1 MSYGKVEYDIN
12 GNPICEICGKAYSRV
27 LSHVRQVHDLSAKDY
42 KLKFGLDLNKGICSK
57 KSADKTRK
65 QTMSNYESVIKNNL
79 LIKGKK
85 TQFKVGHNGRTKDKV
100 SEQTLIRLKSNFDK
114 Q

>member
-1 MSYGKVEYDIN
+1 MSYGNIEYDII

-27 LSHVRQVHDLSAKDY
+27 LSHVRQVHDMSARDY
-42 KLKFGLDLNKGICSK
+42 KKKFGLDLNKGICSK
-57 KSADKTRK
+57 DSSAKTRK
-65 QTMSNYESVIKNNL
+65 HTMSNYESVIKNNL
-79 LIKGKK
+79 LINGKK
-85 TQFKVGHNGRTKDKV
+85 TQFKVGHKGRTIDKV